1 MVFELSLKT
10 IFSTKFIYRST
21 KFLFQFIAG
30 QCDGTIPKITEHPE
44 DTFVARND
52 PATLRCQAEGDPDPK
67 ITWWKDGT
75 AVETATSNPKVSL
88 LFHIYIKQ
96 NMKIYFYPQ

>member
-1 MVFELSLKT
+1 MLWKLDSLF
-10 IFSTKFIYRST
+10 IFIGIWIKAQNDTYNLQENSYSVRI
-21 KFLFQFIAG
+21 KFLFQFFTG

-75 AVETATSNPKVSL
+75 AVETATSNPKVIL
-88 LFHIYIKQ
+88 
-96 NMKIYFYPQ
+96 